1 MNSRFRLVVSCAALL
16 LAACAGPATGQQET
30 ATTVAPDVS
39 TTAVAPMT
47 TTTEATTTTA
57 PPASTTVAPSEGDVS
72 ALWASLD
79 SGSEITSARMEGSIE
94 MTGLDA
100 ATTGLSD
107 GVILFST
114 SFDTVTGNNSFLMD
128 MSSMVDAMEPDETD
142 PFGGLAAGMFGEIES
157 RQIGDTVYLKFPLFT
172 AMFGAETEWVSMP
185 AEEGDEFTG
194 GFETMPTDPNEVIE
208 TFDDAG
214 ATVEVIGVENVNGVD
229 ATHYMVSLDTE
240 TMELTPE
247 EEAEM
252 AASGLFAGGVIPL
265 ELWISDEGHMVR
277 MIMEIDGTG
286 VEAAP
291 GEEFDTMTMRYD
303 VFDINGDLVIEAPP
317 PAAVTPLADLEDG
330 FSFEG

>member
-1 MNSRFRLVVSCAALL
+1 MNSRMRLVVSCAALL
-16 LAACAGPATGQQET
+16 LAACGGPATGEDPT
-30 ATTVAPDVS
+30 TTVARDVS
-39 TTAVAPMT
+39 TTAAAPVT
-47 TTTEATTTTA
+47 TTTEANTTTT
-57 PPASTTVAPSEGDVS
+57 PPTTTTVAPSGDDVS
-72 ALWASLD
+72 ELWASLD
-79 SGSEITSARMEGSIE
+79 AGSEITSARVEGSIE

-100 ATTGLSD
+100 TTTGLSD

-114 SFDTVTGNNSFLMD
+114 SFDTVTGDTSFLMD
-128 MSSMVDAMEPDETD
+128 MSSIVGAMESDETD

-157 RQIGDTVYLKFPLFT
+157 RQIGDIVYLKFPLFT

-185 AEEGDEFTG
+185 AEDGDEFIG

-208 TFDDAG
+208 TFGDAG
-214 ATVEVIGVENVNGVD
+214 ATVEVIGVENVNGVE
-229 ATHYMVSLDTE
+229 ATHYMVSLDTD

-252 AASGLFAGGVIPL
+252 AASGLFASGVIPL

-286 VEAAP
+286 VEATP

-303 VFDINGDLVIEAPP
+303 VFDINAGVVVEAPP
-317 PAAVTPLADLEDG
+317 ASAVTPLADLEDA